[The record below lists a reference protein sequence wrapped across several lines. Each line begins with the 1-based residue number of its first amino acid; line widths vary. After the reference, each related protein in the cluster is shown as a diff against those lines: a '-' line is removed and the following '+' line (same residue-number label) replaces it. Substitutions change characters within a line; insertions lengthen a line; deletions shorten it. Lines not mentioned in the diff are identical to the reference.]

1 MIESVTFKTRIH
13 LLEMLMNV
21 NYLLIPSSIVKKLGG
36 VSKSRL
42 KCTVNNTL
50 TFQCG
55 MVTLGEGQAYITL
68 NKKRMK
74 ELAVNT
80 GDVVDILL
88 VKDDS
93 KYGMEMPVELAELLI
108 QDPESDRRFH
118 KLTPGKQRNIIY
130 YVSALKSSQ
139 GRINRAVKLIG
150 NLVNCPEGKENMR
163 IILGVE

>member
-1 MIESVTFKTRIH
+1 MVDSIAFQTRIY

-21 NYLLIPSSIVKKLGG
+21 NYLLIPMSVVKKLGG

-42 KCTVNNTL
+42 ICTVNQQL

-55 MVTLGEGQAYITL
+55 MVTLGKGQAYITI

-74 ELAVNT
+74 ELKIET
-80 GDVVDILL
+80 GDVVDVTL
-88 VKDDS
+88 VIDKS
-93 KYGMEMPVELAELLI
+93 KYGMEMPIELSELLK
-108 QDPESDRRFH
+108 QDPESNRRFH
-118 KLTPGKQRNIIY
+118 QLTPGKQRNIIY
-130 YVSALKSSQ
+130 YVSTIKSSQ
-139 GRINRAVKLIG
+139 GRIDRAIKLIG